1 MSAPTPPTEDEEFCR
16 QQLITYLGNKR
27 KLLDFIGRGVEHVRA
42 RLGGGKLKCYDAFA
56 GSGVVSRYL
65 KRCASEL
72 YSNDLELYATVL
84 GRCYLSNRS
93 EVLPLHL
100 PERHAELLQMI
111 EQEWAPGFIA
121 EMYAPK
127 DDAHIRPGERAFYTR
142 RNAVYL
148 DTARRAIGRMPAE
161 VQPYF
166 LAPLL
171 CEASVHTNTGGVF
184 KGFYKGACGV
194 GQFGGRARQ
203 ALERIMADIEL
214 PLPVFSRHECRCEVL
229 QGDAALT
236 ARALPELDLAYLDP
250 PYNQHP
256 YGSNY
261 FMLNVLAGYERPEKC
276 SPVSGIPLDWNRSAY
291 NTKARVATAL
301 QELLAAL
308 PCKYAL
314 LSYNTEGLL
323 SRAEIESLAQADW
336 RVQVL
341 EQSYPVYKASRNLR
355 SRSLQVREL
364 LFILERR

>member
-1 MSAPTPPTEDEEFCR
+1 MDEQEER
-16 QQLITYLGNKR
+16 YRLTQLVTYLGNKR

-42 RLGGGKLKCYDAFA
+42 RLGGAKLKCYDAFA

-72 YSNDLELYATVL
+72 YSNDLEYYATVL
-84 GRCYLSNRS
+84 GRCYLTNRS
-93 EVLPLHL
+93 ALPALHL
-100 PERHAELLQMI
+100 EERHAELERRI
-111 EQEWAPGFIA
+111 ASEWAPGFIS
-121 EMYAPK
+121 ELYAPK

-148 DTARRAIGRMPAE
+148 DTARRVISEFSEE

-184 KGFYKGACGV
+184 KGFYKGSQGV

-203 ALERIMADIEL
+203 ALERIMADIAV
-214 PLPVFSRHECRCEVL
+214 PLPVFSRYECHCEVM

-236 ARALPELDLAYLDP
+236 ARALPELDMAYLDP

-261 FMLNVLAGYERPEKC
+261 FMLNVLAEYRRPEKI
-276 SPVSGIPLDWNRSAY
+276 SPVSGIPRVWNRSAY
-291 NTKARVATAL
+291 NTKARVAHAL
-301 QELLAAL
+301 QELLTAL

-341 EQSYPVYKASRNLR
+341 EQSYPVYKAARNLR
-355 SRSLQVREL
+355 SRSQKVREL